1 MGYMIKLITFNNGLF
16 NFVLNIDYF
25 YSGNAFFFHNFF
37 EQVDVVYLVCNLT
50 LSHRIEK
57 RLGNKF
63 DCSLSVSAVHSPSHV
78 NIFRFVWKWYIFF
91 MVTMPPSVLKSVAF
105 IVPFQKEWKEFC
117 YIEVNEKN

>member
-1 MGYMIKLITFNNGLF
+1 MTLEIENKQFKIIKKNFQNINRNNIGVGYMIKLITFNNGLF

-50 LSHRIEK
+50 LSHRVEK

-78 NIFRFVWKWYIFF
+78 NIF
-91 MVTMPPSVLKSVAF
+91 
-105 IVPFQKEWKEFC
+105 
-117 YIEVNEKN
+117 